1 MLTNLLKYEFKASGR
16 VVLPIASG
24 VLVLNIFTG
33 ILSHFI
39 QNTSDRF
46 PLAGLALEAYCR
58 QGYLRHGVD
67 RVRYV
72 IFFRLL
78 CAAYRRFYIQRPS
91 C

>member
-39 QNTSDRF
+39 LNTSDSY
-46 PLAGLALEAYCR
+46 PLAGLALV
-58 QGYLRHGVD
+58 L
-67 RVRYV
+67 
-72 IFFRLL
+72 
-78 CAAYRRFYIQRPS
+78 
-91 C
+91 